1 MIFIDSSYYIARLIE
16 DDKFHKRAIELES
29 QLNEK
34 RYINS
39 TVLNETLNAFG
50 SNGGEEINDLFIY
63 LNEMNEIVYLKEKD
77 YDESVKLSGY
87 YNSSINFSDCTILE
101 SMQKLGINKIVSFDS
116 DFSKLKGLTVIK

>member
-50 SNGGEEINDLFIY
+50 SMGEGYVRFALVLPVEEIQ
-63 LNEMNEIVYLKEKD
+63 EMVEVID
-77 YDESVKLSGY
+77 ASG
-87 YNSSINFSDCTILE
+87 IL
-101 SMQKLGINKIVSFDS
+101 G
-116 DFSKLKGLTVIK
+116 

>member
-16 DDKFHKRAIELES
+16 DDKFHKRAIELEP

-50 SNGGEEINDLFIY
+50 SMGGAEINELFI
-63 LNEMNEIVYLKEKD
+63 
-77 YDESVKLSGY
+77 Y

-116 DFSKLKGLTVIK
+116 DFSKIKGLSVIK

>member
-16 DDKFHKRAIELES
+16 DDKFHKRAIELEP

-63 LNEMNEIVYLKEKD
+63 CWTFHENIIFYCCV
-77 YDESVKLSGY
+77 V
-87 YNSSINFSDCTILE
+87 SINLLLHYDPISTCW
-101 SMQKLGINKIVSFDS
+101 NVS
-116 DFSKLKGLTVIK
+116 

>member
-1 MIFIDSSYYIARLIE
+1 M
-16 DDKFHKRAIELES
+16 
-29 QLNEK
+29 
-34 RYINS
+34 
-39 TVLNETLNAFG
+39 
-50 SNGGEEINDLFIY
+50 GGAEINELFIY

-116 DFSKLKGLTVIK
+116 DFSKIKGLSVINK